1 MVLSWNYC
9 MSYIISVSHL
19 CKPVK
24 YCDGIMHISTKNKS
38 FSWPSNKPWCDWSG
52 QEMGHLVSPR
62 GAPVPLPCAQTNAQS
77 SEGQALALN
86 PLPLHRCCALMEQGI
101 INHLPWEMLQ
111 DLRGAVSFQEEVSPQ
126 LGWRGARRSQAGRDN
141 CFGSQNHL
149 HSHIWVA
156 PGSAALPS
164 CWDYTA
170 FSLATCT
177 TSCKTDQ
184 IKCEDFP
191 TRRP

>member
-1 MVLSWNYC
+1 MELCTYLLKIKASHGQVTSPGVIDQARRWDTWFLLE
-9 MSYIISVSHL
+9 VHL
-19 CKPVK
+19 CLCPA
-24 YCDGIMHISTKNKS
+24 
-38 FSWPSNKPWCDWSG
+38 
-52 QEMGHLVSPR
+52 PR
-62 GAPVPLPCAQTNAQS
+62 QMPRS